1 MGLERMTGLRT
12 LLVREGISIIY
23 DGECPFCS
31 AYLKILRLREAV
43 GKVTLVDA
51 RQYPDLVNELTEQD
65 LKIDQEMVVVYG
77 GAIYSGGEAINVLAL
92 LTSPSGIVNR
102 LVSGVMKKP
111 DRARTFYPYLRGGRN
126 LALKLLGRAPIG

>member
-1 MGLERMTGLRT
+1 MTGLGA

-31 AYLKILRLREAV
+31 AYVKMLRLREAV

-51 RQYPDLVNELTEQD
+51 RQYPDLVNELAERD
-65 LKIDQEMVVVYG
+65 LKIDQEMVVAYG
-77 GAIYSGGEAINVLAL
+77 GALYSGGEAINVLAL

-102 LVSGVMKKP
+102 LVSGVMKQP
-111 DRARTFYPYLRGGRN
+111 DRARTGSTRIFAAAGI
-126 LALKLLGRAPIG
+126 LL